1 MVSGGYPG
9 SYETGFDITG
19 LDHDEEDTIVFH
31 AGTRRTMEFG
41 RDRVVT
47 SGGRVLTVV
56 GRGGSLAE
64 ARARAY
70 HRVEKISFPGAYYR
84 TDIAAVEG
92 RLSAPVPDPAAPAG

>member
-19 LDHDEEDTIVFH
+19 LDQDAEDTIVFH
-31 AGTRRTMEFG
+31 AGTRRTVETG

-56 GRGGSLAE
+56 GKGESLAE

-70 HRVEKISFPGAYYR
+70 HRIERISFSGAYYR

-92 RLSAPVPDPAAPAG
+92 RLSTTVSDQAAPTG